1 MMNNIKRKVAG
12 LCIGFMA
19 IGGVV
24 AVDTAASVATAPRAE
39 AAQVYHTY
47 MWHPWAAS
55 SQKCQRFTN
64 IKYTWWENQ
73 IGLNNS
79 RYLSGYVAHSYC
91 GR

>member
-1 MMNNIKRKVAG
+1 MLNKMKRKIALLSVGA
-12 LCIGFMA
+12 LA
-19 IGGVV
+19 IGGAVALDV
-24 AVDTAASVATAPRAE
+24 AVAPKAE

-73 IGLNNS
+73 IGLNDY
-79 RYLSGYVAHSYC
+79 RYLSGYAAHSYC